1 MNRDAE
7 RERVEKTR
15 SNIDKLACS
24 HNDAVTTQES
34 SRVKTAAATRAARST
49 KIHPIEEVKK
59 THVNNK

>member
-1 MNRDAE
+1 MNRDGE
-7 RERVEKTR
+7 RERKKTR

-49 KIHPIEEVKK
+49 NPSNRRNEKK
-59 THVNNK
+59 ATRK